1 MLGLVADPC
10 PPNSTEMRDGS
21 GRRLRVGDYRV
32 IYRVEADELTIH
44 AVGHRK
50 DVYDPLTSAHCDRYR
65 RTSNEWVG
73 SQLPSTSTAREA
85 LQVWWGAV

>member
-1 MLGLVADPC
+1 MKVEVDRDVLVWLHKQPRNVFLTVLGAMLGLVADPC
-10 PPNSTEMRDGS
+10 PPNSIEMRDGS

-50 DVYDPLTSAHCDRYR
+50 DVYDR
-65 RTSNEWVG
+65 
-73 SQLPSTSTAREA
+73 
-85 LQVWWGAV
+85 